1 MKRRQISMKSFS
13 KLLPAIK
20 KNVVVPIV
28 SVLALLVLVGF
39 VAYEAT
45 KQEVNVTHN
54 GETETVVT
62 RANTVADVL
71 DELNIQVREQ
81 DRLSHELEDSIVAD
95 MHIEYTKAKR
105 LSLVIDQEEETYY
118 TTKETVGDFFEE
130 INLSVSEHDDLS
142 VDLATPI
149 EEDLSVVLDQ
159 ALKVVLNDAGEEEE
173 VWTTE
178 RTIEAFLKEQD
189 IELDELDRL
198 EPAEEEELDKNT
210 TVTITRVEEV
220 TDTKEE
226 VIDFSTVRRNDSS
239 LEKGTEEVISSGSD
253 GLLER
258 TYKVTLENGKEVERK
273 LVSEEVKKESEQ
285 RVVAVGT
292 KVIEQTVSRGGSGSS
307 SNAESKEASSDNDV
321 LYMEATAYNWD
332 CGSCSGTGRTA
343 TGYNVKA
350 NPDGVIAVDP
360 SVIPLGT
367 KVYVEGYGYAVA
379 RDTGGAIQG
388 NKIDLHMRTV
398 EEARQF
404 GRQRVKVEIIE

>member
-28 SVLALLVLVGF
+28 SVLALAILVGF

-54 GETETVVT
+54 GETEAVVT

-71 DELNIQVREQ
+71 DELNIEVGEQ

-95 MHIEYTKAKR
+95 MHIEYIKAKR

-142 VDLATPI
+142 VDLETPI
-149 EEDLSVVLDQ
+149 EEDLSVTLDQ
-159 ALKVVLNDAGEEEE
+159 ALKVVVNDADEEEE

-189 IELDELDRL
+189 IELGELDRL
-198 EPAEEEELDKNT
+198 EPSKEEEIDKDT

-239 LEKGTEEVISSGSD
+239 LEQGTEEVIASGSD

-258 TYKVTLENGKEVERK
+258 TYKVTLENGKEVERE

-292 KVIEQTVSRGGSGSS
+292 KVIEQTVSRGGSSSS
-307 SNAESKEASSDNDV
+307 SNTESKETSSDNDV

>member
-1 MKRRQISMKSFS
+1 MKSFS

-28 SVLALLVLVGF
+28 SVLALAILVGF

-71 DELNIQVREQ
+71 DELNIEVGEQ

-142 VDLATPI
+142 VDLETPI
-149 EEDLSVVLDQ
+149 EEDLSVTLDQ
-159 ALKVVLNDAGEEEE
+159 ALKVVVNDAGEEEE

-178 RTIEAFLKEQD
+178 RTIEAFLNEQD
-189 IELDELDRL
+189 IELGELDRL
-198 EPAEEEELDKNT
+198 EPSKEEEIDKDT

-239 LEKGTEEVISSGSD
+239 LEQGTEEVIASGSD

-258 TYKVTLENGKEVERK
+258 TYKVTLENGKEVERE
-273 LVSEEVKKESEQ
+273 LVNEEVKKESEQ
-285 RVVAVGT
+285 RIVAVGT
-292 KVIEQTVSRGGSGSS
+292 KVIEQTVSRGGSSSS
-307 SNAESKEASSDNDV
+307 SNTESKETSSDNDV

-388 NKIDLHMRTV
+388 NKIDLHMRTI

>member
-28 SVLALLVLVGF
+28 SVLALAILVGF

-71 DELNIQVREQ
+71 DELNIEVGEQ

-142 VDLATPI
+142 VDLETPI
-149 EEDLSVVLDQ
+149 EEDLSVTLDQ
-159 ALKVVLNDAGEEEE
+159 ALKVVVNDAGEEEE

-178 RTIEAFLKEQD
+178 RTIEAFLNEQD
-189 IELDELDRL
+189 IELGELDRL
-198 EPAEEEELDKNT
+198 EPSKEEEIDKDT

-239 LEKGTEEVISSGSD
+239 LEQGTEEVIASGSD

-258 TYKVTLENGKEVERK
+258 TYKVTLENGKEVERE
-273 LVSEEVKKESEQ
+273 LVNEEVKKESEQ
-285 RVVAVGT
+285 RIVAVGT
-292 KVIEQTVSRGGSGSS
+292 KVIEQTVSRGGSSSS
-307 SNAESKEASSDNDV
+307 SNTESKETSSDNDV

-388 NKIDLHMRTV
+388 NKIDLHMRTI

>member
-1 MKRRQISMKSFS
+1 MKSFS

-28 SVLALLVLVGF
+28 SVLALAILVGF

-54 GETETVVT
+54 GETEAVVT

-71 DELNIQVREQ
+71 DELNIEVGEQ

-142 VDLATPI
+142 VDLETPI
-149 EEDLSVVLDQ
+149 EEDLSVTLDQ
-159 ALKVVLNDAGEEEE
+159 ALKVVVNDAGEEEE

-178 RTIEAFLKEQD
+178 RTIEAFLNEQD
-189 IELDELDRL
+189 IELGELDRL
-198 EPAEEEELDKNT
+198 EPSKEEEIDKDT

-239 LEKGTEEVISSGSD
+239 LEQGTEEVIASGSD

-258 TYKVTLENGKEVERK
+258 TYKVTLENGKEVERE
-273 LVSEEVKKESEQ
+273 LVNEEVKKESEQ
-285 RVVAVGT
+285 RIVAVGT
-292 KVIEQTVSRGGSGSS
+292 KVIEQTVSRGGSSSS
-307 SNAESKEASSDNDV
+307 SNTESKETSSDNDV

-388 NKIDLHMRTV
+388 NKIDLHMRTI

>member
-1 MKRRQISMKSFS
+1 MKSFS

-28 SVLALLVLVGF
+28 SVLALAILVGF

-71 DELNIQVREQ
+71 DELNIEVGEQ

-95 MHIEYTKAKR
+95 MHIEYIKAKR

-142 VDLATPI
+142 VDLETPI
-149 EEDLSVVLDQ
+149 EEDLSVTLDQ
-159 ALKVVLNDAGEEEE
+159 ALKVVVNDADEEEE

-189 IELDELDRL
+189 IELGELDRL
-198 EPAEEEELDKNT
+198 EPSKEEEIDKDT

-239 LEKGTEEVISSGSD
+239 LEQGTEEVIASGSD

-258 TYKVTLENGKEVERK
+258 TYKVTLENGKEVERE

-292 KVIEQTVSRGGSGSS
+292 KVIEQTVSRGGSSSS
-307 SNAESKEASSDNDV
+307 SNTESKETSSDNDV

>member
-1 MKRRQISMKSFS
+1 MKSFS

-28 SVLALLVLVGF
+28 SVLALAILVGF

-54 GETETVVT
+54 GETEAVVT

-71 DELNIQVREQ
+71 DELNIEVGEQ

-95 MHIEYTKAKR
+95 MHIEYIKAKR

-142 VDLATPI
+142 VDLETPI
-149 EEDLSVVLDQ
+149 EEDLSVTLDQ
-159 ALKVVLNDAGEEEE
+159 ALKVVVNDADEEEE

-189 IELDELDRL
+189 IELGELDRL
-198 EPAEEEELDKNT
+198 EPSKEEEIDKDT

-239 LEKGTEEVISSGSD
+239 LEQGTEEVIASGSD

-258 TYKVTLENGKEVERK
+258 TYKVTLENGKEVERE

-292 KVIEQTVSRGGSGSS
+292 KVIEQTVSRGGSSSS
-307 SNAESKEASSDNDV
+307 SNTESKETSSDNDV

>member
-1 MKRRQISMKSFS
+1 MKSFS

-28 SVLALLVLVGF
+28 SVLALAILVGF

-54 GETETVVT
+54 GETEAVVT

-71 DELNIQVREQ
+71 DELNIEVGEQ

-95 MHIEYTKAKR
+95 MHIEYIKAKR

-142 VDLATPI
+142 VDLETPI
-149 EEDLSVVLDQ
+149 EEDLSVTLDQ
-159 ALKVVLNDAGEEEE
+159 ALKVVVNDAGEEEE

-178 RTIEAFLKEQD
+178 RTIEAFLNEQD
-189 IELDELDRL
+189 IELGELDRL
-198 EPAEEEELDKNT
+198 EPSEEEEIDKDT

-239 LEKGTEEVISSGSD
+239 LEQGTEEVIASGSD

-258 TYKVTLENGKEVERK
+258 TYKVTLENGKEVERE
-273 LVSEEVKKESEQ
+273 LVNEEVKKESEQ
-285 RVVAVGT
+285 RIVAVGT
-292 KVIEQTVSRGGSGSS
+292 KVIEQTVSRGGSSSS
-307 SNAESKEASSDNDV
+307 SNTESKETSSDNDV

-388 NKIDLHMRTV
+388 NKIDLHMRTI